1 MSKTVLLN
9 SSQFDGNNKLIYRFP
24 TNVEL
29 QGKEVCLVN
38 LSFYNCFFNI
48 SAALANNSITIKF
61 PVFTS
66 NTVYTMTNYTHVF
79 SDGFYSIEDINAS
92 FQNFFINN
100 NLYLYDAANQQNMY
114 FASFI
119 QNSVGYAFQLNTYFV
134 PTKTQADQLGLT
146 GGCYSLLN
154 PTGTRQFHSQIIIP
168 SVGLGKL
175 LGFGIG
181 TYPTLPIDSVSGVI
195 NENPNAIL
203 GSLAPQINSVNSI
216 LLRTNIVN
224 NNGISIPNDLLAL
237 VPVSSSFGAV
247 NQYSANIPVYT
258 RVHPQSYSYLEVS
271 FHDQNL
277 LPLFF
282 RDSEITM
289 TLHIRD
295 ERK

>member
-1 MSKTVLLN
+1 MSKSILLN
-9 SSQFDGNNKLIYRFP
+9 SSQFDGFSKMIYRFP
-24 TNVEL
+24 TNVDL

-48 SAALANNSITIKF
+48 SSALANNSITIKF

-66 NTVYTMTNYTHVF
+66 NTLSTMTNYTHVF

-92 FQNFFINN
+92 LQNFFINN
-100 NLYLYDAANQQNMY
+100 NLYLYDAVNQQNMY
-114 FASFI
+114 FINLI
-119 QNSVGYAFQLNTYFV
+119 QNSVGYAFQLDTYSV
-134 PTKTQADQLGLT
+134 PTRPQADQMGLS

-154 PTGTRQFHSQIIIP
+154 PTGPRQIHPQVVIP
-168 SVGLGKL
+168 SVGLGRL
-175 LGFGIG
+175 LGFPLG
-181 TYPTLPIDSVSGVI
+181 TYPVLPIESISADLY
-195 NENPNAIL
+195 PNSIL
-203 GSLAPQINSVNSI
+203 GPQAPAINAVNSI

-237 VPVSSSFGAV
+237 VPVSASFGSV

-258 RVHPQSYSYLEVS
+258 RVHPQNYSYLEVS

-277 LPLFF
+277 QPLFF